1 MSIVGK
7 LILIQPYYKYFF
19 GYIDILMQALFQ
31 IIEKDCDANRMYC
44 LEVLCVIGEKELN
57 IINSKYKNEQNFY
70 FLDK

>member
-1 MSIVGK
+1 
-7 LILIQPYYKYFF
+7 
-19 GYIDILMQALFQ
+19 MQALFQ